1 MSHIPVLL
9 NEILEMLDP
18 KPGENFIDATINGG
32 GHARAILERILPD
45 GKLLGIEW
53 DQEVF
58 KNLKMD
64 SPNVRQS
71 VERGSTE
78 YSSANVVL
86 INDNYI
92 NLKTIVVENNFQQ
105 FNGILFDLGMSNWHV
120 EASGK
125 GFSFLRDEPLDMRY
139 DTLTNDLT
147 ANEVVNRYSQSEL
160 EKIIREYGE
169 ESFARV
175 ISEQIARFRKQKPI
189 LTTIQLV
196 ETIKDA
202 VPAWYRNRRIH
213 FATKTFQA
221 LRIEVNHELENI
233 KLGIQSAI
241 DIAPT
246 GCRIAVITFHSLE
259 DRIVKNLF
267 KESAQ
272 SETIALITKK
282 PIATSYKEIKEN
294 PKSRSAKL
302 RAVTKN

>member
-1 MSHIPVLL
+1 
-9 NEILEMLDP
+9 MLDP